1 MMFRRTLLAPLAL
14 ALVLFAGACEGDGTG
29 PRQEQFTA
37 SLSGQAER
45 QTNPVTTNATG
56 TATFTVNGNAVNYTI
71 NVSNITGVTGAH
83 IHGPATTEENAG
95 VLVPLFA
102 NAGGTGTVNGVL
114 AQGSFTSAQINP
126 NANLSMDA
134 LLELM
139 RNGRTYVNVHT
150 TANKPG
156 EIRGQ
161 IQRQ

>member
-14 ALVLFAGACEGDGTG
+14 ALVLFAGACDGDGTG

-37 SLSGQAER
+37 TLTGQAER
-45 QTNPVTTNATG
+45 PAVTTNATG
-56 TATFTVNGNAVNYTI
+56 TATFTVSGNAVNYTI
-71 NVSNITGVTGAH
+71 TVNNLTGVTGAH
-83 IHGPATTEENAG
+83 IHAPATTEENAG
-95 VLVPLFA
+95 VIVPLPIT
-102 NAGGTGTVNGVL
+102 AGGTGTVNGVL

-150 TANKPG
+150 TAHPPG